1 MRAIIGLLLF
11 VFVVSGCVSRSGV
24 AEFVTYKTVFDES
37 TAVSTALID
46 QLSASERRIG
56 QYQRLRGSKGAGKVF
71 NVSDAAYY
79 SREADPPL
87 AAHYRKALDVI
98 GRYNVIML
106 GYATGRGFDELEA
119 EIFALSAEASK
130 TVDLVTGSTQIAAQF
145 APYLG
150 MLREFADL
158 GLAARSRQVFRDK
171 AVAYHADI
179 VGLIETMR
187 DGAPEIFE
195 VLTFWIEKDIVDG
208 TVAGRGVG
216 ELRDKHLQV
225 RVLVS
230 DWVILMNRNI
240 DALNAVVFAI
250 ENPSLGSDL
259 SGATTSLIE
268 LQTTVKAVRTHL
280 AEVNS

>member
-1 MRAIIGLLLF
+1 MRAFIGLFLL
-11 VFVVSGCVSRSGV
+11 VFVVSGCMSRSGV
-24 AEFVTYKTVFDES
+24 AEFVAYKTVFDES

-56 QYQRLRGSKGAGKVF
+56 QYERLRGSKGAGKAF
-71 NVSDAAYY
+71 SVSDAAYY
-79 SREADPPL
+79 SNAADPPL

-106 GYATGRGFDELEA
+106 GYASGQGFDQIEA
-119 EIFALSAEASK
+119 EIFALSAEAAK
-130 TVDLVTGSTQIAAQF
+130 TVDLISGSTRIASQF

-158 GLAARSRQVFRDK
+158 GLAARSRQVFREK
-171 AVAYHADI
+171 AVAYHDDI
-179 VGLIETMR
+179 VSLIETMR
-187 DGAPEIFE
+187 DGAPEMFE

-208 TVAGRGVG
+208 TVAGRGIG
-216 ELRDKHLQV
+216 ELQDKHLQV

-230 DWVILMNRNI
+230 DWVVLMNRNI
-240 DALNAVVFAI
+240 EALNAVVFAI

-259 SGATTSLIE
+259 SGATASLME

-280 AEVNS
+280 AQVNS